1 MVYNI
6 SVGKIASRRKEK
18 RSSHAPSNKNMKLAL
33 LNTSIITVEGE
44 YSLKQISLEEARK
57 LVCENELDSAIG
69 HQSTADIMTT
79 LLEVEVP
86 VNRQMF
92 VQEVGQLALVFKLNG
107 RPPEGTILSVE
118 EIEKIGYKWQ
128 VLERKA

>member
-1 MVYNI
+1 MLY
-6 SVGKIASRRKEK
+6 RRKEK
-18 RSSHAPSNKNMKLAL
+18 RSSHAPSNKDMKKLAL
-33 LNTSIITVEGE
+33 LNTSILTVEGE

-69 HQSTADIMTT
+69 HQSTANIMTT
-79 LLEVEVP
+79 LLSVEVP

-92 VQEVGQLALVFKLNG
+92 AQEVGQMALVFKLNG
-107 RPPEGTILSVE
+107 RPPEGSILSVE